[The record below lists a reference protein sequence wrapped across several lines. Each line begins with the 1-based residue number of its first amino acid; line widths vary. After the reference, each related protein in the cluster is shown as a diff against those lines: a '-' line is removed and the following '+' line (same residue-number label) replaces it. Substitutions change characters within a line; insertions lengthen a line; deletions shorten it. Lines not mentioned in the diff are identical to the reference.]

1 VSKDQGEPVD
11 ASVDLAFS
19 LTAFE
24 LYRKSGILSAAVRS
38 IAGLRGQGQAYIEL
52 VQGKVVACYILD
64 RNGERHQVL
73 KDFLVQL
80 DSEKGPL
87 NWVFREST
95 AQAFSPPPAA
105 EAPAPPPVVSRSPTP
120 RPLVYTLDAQ
130 QLQPW
135 TPQQRYYLQQVFTLI
150 DGQRSVDELRYAI
163 PLPAATVDEALRV
176 LVALKAI
183 TLDL

>member
-1 VSKDQGEPVD
+1 MSKDQGEPVD